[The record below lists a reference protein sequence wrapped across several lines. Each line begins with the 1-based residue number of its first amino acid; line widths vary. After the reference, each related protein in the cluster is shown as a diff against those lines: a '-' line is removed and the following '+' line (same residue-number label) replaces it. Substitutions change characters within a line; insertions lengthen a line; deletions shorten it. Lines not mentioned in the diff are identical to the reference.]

1 MPEDKPRKKMVV
13 EEVGETGVQP
23 KSVSSMSSKIEV
35 PPETP
40 PHVEPGIHEEVADKP
55 LEPPAGIPLPSKQLS
70 GPNPLVI
77 IIPGIF
83 LLGALLGGIFFYQ
96 SSVNNKISPT
106 PNPNNQQLESTS
118 PTATPQ
124 ATEVDLTKYPISI
137 LNGSGIKGEAGKV
150 QELLEKAGFKVS
162 GVGNASNYSYTETV
176 IQAKSTI
183 DKEFITKLSQS
194 LEENY
199 KVASKTQS
207 LASSSKD
214 DVVVIVGNSKK

>member
-1 MPEDKPRKKMVV
+1 MVV
-13 EEVGETGVQP
+13 EEVDKIEEEQP
-23 KSVSSMSSKIEV
+23 KKGIDTGNTIEV
-35 PPETP
+35 PPETE
-40 PHVEPGIHEEVADKP
+40 PHIEPGIHEEITDKP
-55 LEPPAGIPLPSKQLS
+55 SEPPASIPLPSKQLS

-96 SSVNNKISPT
+96 SSVNKKINPT
-106 PNPNNQQLESTS
+106 PTPTNQQLESTS

-137 LNGSGIKGEAGKV
+137 LNGSGIKGEAGKT

-183 DKEFITKLSQS
+183 DKEFITKLSQT

-207 LASSSKD
+207 LTSSSKD